1 MKVKVTMRMIRVF
14 RFSDASLMAMPECW
28 EFPLRTGACV
38 LAVSEH
44 VLKMLVDVDGFGSF
58 LLFGLTVI
66 SERDS
71 VVVLF
76 WLLFRVVKDVS
87 MEIVFEEQ
95 HSELSSTLFD
105 RSKSFALSETVE
117 IVVLALGLC
126 IDCACGFMSV
136 DYPRPKNRKCDT
148 CTYTFQYANN
158 SASHS
163 K

>member
-14 RFSDASLMAMPECW
+14 RFRDASLMAMPERW
-28 EFPLRTGACV
+28 KFPFITGACV

-44 VLKMLVDVDGFGSF
+44 VLRIFVDIGGFGSF
-58 LLFGLTVI
+58 VLFGLTVI

-95 HSELSSTLFD
+95 QSELSSTIFD
-105 RSKSFALSETVE
+105 RSKSFSLSETVE
-117 IVVLALGLC
+117 IVVPALGLC
-126 IDCACGFMSV
+126 IACACGFMFV
-136 DYPRPKNRKCDT
+136 DFPRP
-148 CTYTFQYANN
+148 
-158 SASHS
+158 
-163 K
+163 

>member
-44 VLKMLVDVDGFGSF
+44 VLKMLEDVDGFGSF
-58 LLFGLTVI
+58 LLFGLTVN

-87 MEIVFEEQ
+87 MEIVFVEQ
-95 HSELSSTLFD
+95 QSELSSTMFD
-105 RSKSFALSETVE
+105 RSKSFSLSETVE
-117 IVVLALGLC
+117 IVVSALGLC
-126 IDCACGFMSV
+126 IACACGFLFV
-136 DYPRPKNRKCDT
+136 DCPRPKE
-148 CTYTFQYANN
+148 
-158 SASHS
+158 
-163 K
+163 

>member
-1 MKVKVTMRMIRVF
+1 MRMIRVF

-44 VLKMLVDVDGFGSF
+44 VLKMLEDVDGFGSF
-58 LLFGLTVI
+58 LLFGLTVN

-95 HSELSSTLFD
+95 QSELSSTMFD
-105 RSKSFALSETVE
+105 RSKSFSLSETVE
-117 IVVLALGLC
+117 IVVPALGLC
-126 IDCACGFMSV
+126 IACACGFMFV
-136 DYPRPKNRKCDT
+136 DFPRPKNRKCDT
-148 CTYTFQYANN
+148 YTFQYANN
-158 SASHS
+158 AASHS
-163 K
+163 N